1 MSGKRSRLI
10 RLAWLVVALAALAL
24 CLCIFVLAGCN
35 KAEAPPAT
43 PVPTSPGGTAT
54 AEPAI
59 SVDSPESGDTVSVP
73 IKVKGTASVFEAT
86 LLVAVRDAQGN
97 TLCQVVATASEGA
110 PGRGDYEVEI
120 AFPPPAEAMEGSIE
134 AFTESPKDGSV
145 EDLVSVP
152 VTIAAEQPA
161 IVISSLQCGQE
172 VGSPLLVEG
181 TASVFEAALVIVVR
195 DSQGEELAR
204 VPVQA
209 SQAAPE
215 RGAFS
220 QEVTFPLPEGPQR
233 GTIEAFSDSPQDGSV
248 INLFSVPVI
257 LTP

>member
-1 MSGKRSRLI
+1 MRLG
-10 RLAWLVVALAALAL
+10 WLPAVAVVLMP
-24 CLCIFVLAGCN
+24 CLCVLLLAGCN
-35 KAEAPPAT
+35 EAEAPPAT
-43 PVPTSPGGTAT
+43 AVPTSPGGTAT

-73 IKVKGTASVFEAT
+73 IKVRGTASVFEAT
-86 LLVAVRDAQGN
+86 LLVTVRDAQGN
-97 TLCQVVATASEGA
+97 TLCRVFTTASEGA

-120 AFPPPAEAMEGSIE
+120 AFPPPDEAMEGSID

-161 IVISSLQCGQE
+161 IVITSLQCGQE
-172 VGSPLLVEG
+172 VSSPLLVEG

-195 DSQGEELAR
+195 DSLGEELAR

-215 RGAFS
+215 RGAFA
-220 QEVTFPLPEGPQR
+220 QEVTFALPEGPQR

>member
-1 MSGKRSRLI
+1 MSERRRWLMRLG
-10 RLAWLVVALAALAL
+10 WLSAVAIALAS
-24 CLCIFVLAGCN
+24 CLCVILMAGC
-35 KAEAPPAT
+35 KEAEAPPAT
-43 PVPTSPGGTAT
+43 AVPTSPGGTAT

-59 SVDSPESGDTVSVP
+59 SIDSPESGDTVSVP
-73 IKVKGTASVFEAT
+73 IKVGGTASVFEAT
-86 LLVAVRDAQGN
+86 LQVAVRDAQGN

-120 AFPPPAEAMEGSIE
+120 AFAPPADAMKGSID

-161 IVISSLQCGQE
+161 IVLTSPQCNQE
-172 VGSPLLVEG
+172 VRSPLLVEG
-181 TASVFEAALVIVVR
+181 TASVFEGALVIVVK
-195 DSQGEELAR
+195 DSQGKELAR

-220 QEVTFPLPEGPQR
+220 QEVTFPPPAGSQR
-233 GTIEAFSDSPQDGSV
+233 GTIEAFSQSPQDGSV
-248 INLFSVPVI
+248 INLFSVPVV

>member
-1 MSGKRSRLI
+1 MRV
-10 RLAWLVVALAALAL
+10 AWLPAVAAALVPG
-24 CLCIFVLAGCN
+24 LCILLLAGC
-35 KAEAPPAT
+35 KEAEAPPAT
-43 PVPTSPGGTAT
+43 AGPTSAAT

-59 SVDSPESGDTVSVP
+59 SVDSPQDGDTVGVP
-73 IKVKGTASVFEAT
+73 IKVRGTASVFEAT
-86 LLVAVRDAQGN
+86 LQVAVKDSRGN
-97 TLCQVVATASEGA
+97 TLCQVVTMASEGA

-120 AFPPPAEAMEGSIE
+120 AFPPPAEAMEGSID

-152 VTIAAEQPA
+152 VTIAAEQPP
-161 IVISSLQCGQE
+161 IVITSLQCGQE

-204 VPVQA
+204 VPVVA

-215 RGAFS
+215 RGTFS
-220 QEVTFPLPEGPQR
+220 QEVSFPPPQGPQR
-233 GTIEAFSDSPQDGSV
+233 GTIEAFSQSPQDGSV
-248 INLFSVPVI
+248 INLFSVPVT

>member
-1 MSGKRSRLI
+1 MSEKRSRLI
-10 RLAWLVVALAALAL
+10 RLAWLAAALAALAVCL
-24 CLCIFVLAGCN
+24 CLLLLAGCN

-43 PVPTSPGGTAT
+43 AVPTSSAT

-73 IKVKGTASVFEAT
+73 IKVSGTASVFEAT
-86 LLVAVRDAQGN
+86 LLVAVRDARGN
-97 TLCQVVATASEGA
+97 TLCQVVVTASEGA

-120 AFPPPAEAMEGSIE
+120 AFPPPDEAMEGSIG

-152 VTIAAEQPA
+152 VTISAEQPA
-161 IVISSLQCGQE
+161 IVITSLQCGQE
-172 VGSPLLVEG
+172 VRSPLLVEG

-195 DSQGEELAR
+195 DSLGEELAR

-215 RGAFS
+215 RGAFA
-220 QEVTFPLPEGPQR
+220 QEVTFALPEGPQR